1 MECNL
6 GKTERKT
13 RIGLGILFL
22 GIAGLTMLP
31 EWGSALVFGVG
42 AIALFIGAIAL
53 FTGVARYCPVW
64 RMLGINIFHDKAAES
79 H

>member
-6 GKTERKT
+6 GRTERKT

-22 GIAGLTMLP
+22 GIGGLTMVP

-42 AIALFIGAIAL
+42 AIALF
-53 FTGVARYCPVW
+53 TGVARHCPVW
-64 RMLGINIFHDKAAES
+64 RMLGINTCHDKAGQS